1 MHLLLASDIFGVTA
15 PFLVIVDHLA
25 ALGWEVSVLSSF
37 ADARVFEAEDE
48 AYAAFLQCGGV
59 DAYAE
64 RLGSIM
70 AELPGPLICIGFS
83 AGAAAL
89 WQVLASPAAG
99 KVQSAICF
107 YGSQIR
113 QAVECVPRCETLL
126 VFPEEEAHFSVP
138 DLLKQLQGRPRIE
151 CCTVPWRHGYLNRL
165 SRNFDSEGYQR
176 TLAWLKGLLD
186 QPDRIGVG
194 EEVFRPLLNKGS

>member
-25 ALGWEVSVLSSF
+25 SLGWEVSVLSSF
-37 ADARVFEAEDE
+37 ADARVIEAEDE
-48 AYAAFLQCGGV
+48 AYAAFLQSGGV

-64 RLGSIM
+64 RLGSILV
-70 AELPGPLICIGFS
+70 ELPGPLICIGFS

-89 WQVLASPAAG
+89 WQVLASPAGG
-99 KVQSAICF
+99 KVRSAICF

-113 QAVECVPRCETLL
+113 QALECTPRCKTLL
-126 VFPEEEAHFSVP
+126 VFPEEEPHFSVP
-138 DLLKQLQGRPRIE
+138 DLLRQLQGRPRIE

-165 SRNFDSEGYQR
+165 SRNFDSEGYRQ

-186 QPDRIGVG
+186 QPDRMGVG